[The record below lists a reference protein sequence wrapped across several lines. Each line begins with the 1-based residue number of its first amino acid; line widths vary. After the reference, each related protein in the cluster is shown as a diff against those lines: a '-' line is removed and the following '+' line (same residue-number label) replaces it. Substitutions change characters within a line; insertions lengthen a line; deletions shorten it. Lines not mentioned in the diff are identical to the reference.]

1 MSFFQHRGRIL
12 KGWRSWSK
20 TLSYIRLL
28 NSVYLFLTPDI
39 LKEISSKR
47 KRLHWWVKIYPG
59 QWGKLWFI
67 NYSGG
72 CSESLRYSSS
82 GPCLVGQVS
91 KVAFTDVIKL
101 FRFCKLHFSCY
112 FYGIINIQ
120 ELVIKSG
127 LRCARI
133 EDVRHRSWSYCVE
146 KRWEPPKSLLHAFS
160 SLGNAYAYWSPWL
173 PTIREYMWLLI
184 TLTSIIREY
193 VCILI
198 ALASCH

>member
-1 MSFFQHRGRIL
+1 MSFFQHWGRIL

-20 TLSYIRLL
+20 TLSYIHLL

-39 LKEISSKR
+39 LKEISRKR

-59 QWGKLWFI
+59 QWGKLWLI

-72 CSESLRYSSS
+72 CSESLRYSWS
-82 GPCLVGQVS
+82 GPFLVGQVS
-91 KVAFTDVIKL
+91 RVAFTDFIKL
-101 FRFCKLHFSCY
+101 FRFCKPHFSWY
-112 FYGIINIQ
+112 FYGIINIL
-120 ELVIKSG
+120 ELVIQSG
-127 LRCARI
+127 LRWDRRC
-133 EDVRHRSWSYCVE
+133 ETQKLKLLCGE
-146 KRWEPPKSLLHAFS
+146 KMGTPPRSLLHAFS